1 MMKGDVQLELCAMI
15 SGFHHI
21 LMKRAI
27 ESSMHFN
34 QWAKWNI
41 QVYKVEAHSMEDM
54 YTLWDG
60 HDGF

>member
-1 MMKGDVQLELCAMI
+1 MQACLREFGSNKLADSNYLCELAMMKGDVQLELCSMI

-34 QWAKWNI
+34 QWAK
-41 QVYKVEAHSMEDM
+41 
-54 YTLWDG
+54 
-60 HDGF
+60 